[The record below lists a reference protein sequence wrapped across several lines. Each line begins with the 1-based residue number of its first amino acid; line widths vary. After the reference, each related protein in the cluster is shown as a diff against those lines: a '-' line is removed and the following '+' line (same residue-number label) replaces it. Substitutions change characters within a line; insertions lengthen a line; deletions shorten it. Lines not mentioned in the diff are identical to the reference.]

1 MKKRYILLCF
11 LFFVAL
17 LGWTLRPRSAESAL
31 LSEEAPS
38 AARAALL
45 PEQPEIA
52 ETPTAEPVRAESHA
66 ADAREDLSRFHEEL
80 LTERARWGHELNDAT
95 RPAFR
100 AWLREAEEAYREAV
114 LARAEREGIPVEI
127 REGEQLWILRG
138 FENGAPVYWQ
148 TANVNAAQTTGANLL
163 RLNADFDPPN
173 ASGEGMYVT
182 VSDGGVMHEHTEFQL
197 PNGGGSRIIYKG
209 GSSTEN
215 HATHVAGTLGA
226 WGYNSSR
233 IGMAPRVWFRSLVT
247 FANWHAS
254 NFGMAWPGEARADN
268 NPRTGEPERQSVV
281 GNVSLGGT
289 DNRTR
294 KGLYTFTSA
303 GMDQI
308 LWDTP
313 YYLQFFAAGNAGGN
327 FSTLDLDYS
336 VTKNA
341 FTIGS
346 INTITRDANGEYQS
360 GGAIAG
366 TSSRGPT
373 YDGRIK
379 PDFVARGVN
388 VSSTT
393 GTTGSSTMSGT
404 SMATPGAAGSAVL
417 LINTFHRKFPGHYPR
432 ASTVRA
438 LFAATAD
445 DLGPEGPDYTYGF
458 GAINVFA
465 AAGIVRDVANGT
477 SGTLLLEERLHDAGT
492 WELEVVSNGG
502 PASLAL
508 SWIDPAGGGQ
518 MDNAAATRDPR
529 LVNDLDVRLV
539 GPLGGSE
546 ETHYPWVHP
555 FTTGQNGTPAYDDS
569 LRSLA
574 SVRGD
579 NFTDNTELLQVDD
592 LPAGTYRIEVTHKG
606 SLHGGRQVFSLAASG
621 LHPVEAPNPVVDV
634 IAQVDGAD
642 IILLEVLGSNFP
654 LGTDVRLRRPGLEVV
669 AFGQEVTGSRLLVR
683 VAQTDLSE
691 NGLYDV
697 VLRLPDGR
705 EIVEPNAF
713 LKGIP
718 SGAAEDVV
726 FWQTDFSSAAG
737 WTLGDGWEIGVPN
750 QGSVGGPGAAFA
762 GDNVLGT
769 WLNGNAQ
776 NTGKVYAELDPI
788 AVSNRTGMK
797 ISFQRWLGITSAF
810 SPYPI
815 QYHTGSGWA
824 NVPGTYGWTTVND
837 GGWTHR
843 EYDLPAA
850 LEDRAFLR
858 LRFEL
863 SEDANSYG
871 WNIDDLRLT
880 YERGI
885 PLTPPTFTSSPVTEG
900 EIGMAYNYSIAATD
914 TNFGSLNLPAW
925 LTLTDHGDGTATLS
939 GTPNSPGSYP
949 VAISVADANYVTWQ
963 TFEIAVSMDQLD
975 PPSAPGSLTATALS
989 HSEIELS
996 WTDPPE
1002 QTDGFEL
1009 QVSGSAEGPWDDLD
1023 TVASGPYT
1031 HSGLPGNST
1040 RHYRVRAFNAAG
1052 AGPWSDIASAT
1063 TQTPLF
1069 AEILRYEFT
1078 HAAEGVNPTSSAAG
1092 LVTGPA
1098 VNAGGLN
1105 RFKTDE
1111 SPLVNSLSVVNNST
1125 NTNVSQAF
1133 DDNEYFSITLEPEP
1147 GLTLSLQSLAFK
1159 VTRGGTA
1166 GTRNFAVRSSV
1177 NPAVNLLGPKQ
1188 PTTAR
1193 DGWDEEEIDLS
1204 GPEFQGL
1211 TGAVTFYFLVATDA
1225 TSRSLE
1231 FDDIAFVG
1239 MLGGE
1244 NGGGHPPPAGP
1255 VLYVNHAASGGNNGT
1270 SWGDAF
1276 SSLRDA
1282 LAAAQAG
1289 QEMWVAAGSYSPFVN
1304 NRATDTFLLP
1314 SGVALYG
1321 GFAGTES
1328 ERAERDWN
1336 AHETMLSGHIEGQ
1349 TNVRHI
1355 VTATGAVDAR
1365 IDGFTI
1371 LAGHSEGEN
1380 PYTDGVGAAVFVG
1393 QGEGR
1398 LTLANCRIVDN
1409 HAQEGGVVYFDANA
1423 NDPSL
1428 RIENTVFAGNSIGS
1442 EWARGI
1448 LQIRS
1453 NAAEVWLEACHFVNN
1468 PSGIFSEAG
1477 HLQVLRSQFLA
1488 QTNIAVEI
1496 NYHGARNDFVNSVFD
1511 ANGGGAIRMVNSQQL
1526 RVANCVFARNGNPA
1540 MVGGALNISQGRFEV
1555 YNSTFYGNSAD
1566 EGAAIA
1572 WSYGWAGAATSRI
1585 HNAIFWDNTGDNV
1598 ILLERYNTDD
1608 VMTLEL
1614 RNNLLQG
1621 GAASVATWQ
1630 DPVLVVE
1637 NLIDSDP
1644 LFVDAGTPAGAD
1656 GLWGTA
1662 DDGLRL
1668 ASNES
1673 PAFNAGLA
1681 ALLPVDWLDVDGDED
1696 VGEALP
1702 LDLLETVRVFGA
1714 DPSLGAYE
1722 QPASSSA
1729 YYWGGGTANWTGT
1742 DFWFDNPEL
1751 TGTGQTWQDG
1761 WDAVVLSGDPALN
1774 ASVTVGDLHI
1784 ETGARVRIGGGNQVL
1799 TVTGETTGTGTVRFG
1814 RTAGGNTS
1822 GLRFDN
1828 STSQTVGWDF
1838 LLNNDQ
1844 CRVRLE
1850 IAGTAPLTLD
1860 GSMEAWGNDFDI
1872 FQEPGSHLII
1882 GPNARINNN
1891 RPDLINARPFQVW
1904 PADATAVFEMHADF
1918 DVDLADPD
1926 VLEDT
1931 YPFAKPE
1938 DDPGDGSYVKPV
1950 GGLSTWRTVSG
1961 TTITHA
1967 TQNLASIHKYTGGT
1981 KRYTHHGLWNFE
1993 GSGSE
1998 PDPVWIVRT
2007 NPQSYDGGIYFVRDW
2022 TLNTEEDF
2030 TFEGLWHDGVNIGFS
2045 TRSGAQNITFTKT
2058 GPADFIIK
2066 GTQAYGPGSVMRV
2079 EEGGVR
2085 FYTDPMVGA
2094 VPKAGNGW
2102 FNNTGDFLNLEVQ
2115 VGAEASFFPPV
2126 GETFHLASADIAGS
2140 LILHVHEVPALAVSG
2155 NLTVSG
2161 TLEIQ
2166 PEIALSASSY
2176 VVATVDGTADLS
2188 QADVMVPQGW
2198 EFAVVGNEL
2207 RLQQAEPDPFL
2218 AWLADNYPPG
2228 TTAESDDSRGG
2239 MTLTVWQVW
2248 LAGLTPNG
2256 TDVFRIYFDENG
2268 NVQYYPNLGE
2278 ARVYTLLW
2286 TDDLTGELIWR
2297 DANIDSPPETGA
2309 VFFRVEVGLP

>member
-17 LGWTLRPRSAESAL
+17 LGWTLRPRPAESAL
-31 LSEEAPS
+31 LAEEAPP

-45 PEQPEIA
+45 PERPEIA
-52 ETPTAEPVRAESHA
+52 ETPASEYLRTEGHA
-66 ADAREDLSRFHEEL
+66 ADAWEDPSLFHQAL
-80 LTERARWGHELNDAT
+80 LMERARWGHELNDST

-100 AWLREAEEAYREAV
+100 AWQRETEEAYREAV

-127 REGEQLWILRG
+127 REGAQLRILRG
-138 FENGAPVYWQ
+138 FENGEPVYWQ

-163 RLNADFDPPN
+163 RLNENFDLPN
-173 ASGEGMYVT
+173 VSGEGMYVT

-197 PNGGGSRIIYKG
+197 PNGGGSRIIHKG

-226 WGYNSSR
+226 WGYNTSR

-254 NFGMAWPGEARADN
+254 TYGMAWPGETREDD

-289 DNRTR
+289 DTRTR

-313 YYLQFFAAGNAGGN
+313 YYLQFFAAGNAGGS

-336 VTKNA
+336 VSKNA
-341 FTIGS
+341 FAIGS
-346 INTITRDANGEYQS
+346 IETITRNANGDYQS
-360 GGAIAG
+360 GGAIAN

-379 PDFVARGVN
+379 PDFVARGVG

-417 LINTFHRKFPGHYPR
+417 LIDTFHRKFPGHYPR
-432 ASTVRA
+432 SSTVRA

-458 GAINVFA
+458 GAINVYA

-477 SGTLLLEERLHDAGT
+477 SGALMLEEVLDDGET

-502 PASLAL
+502 PVSLAL

-518 MDNAAATRDPR
+518 VDNSSATRDPR
-529 LVNDLDVRLV
+529 LVNDLDVRLI

-546 ETHYPWVHP
+546 DTHYPWVHP

-569 LRSLA
+569 LRSLG

-579 NFTDNTELLQVDD
+579 NFTDNTELLQVAD

-642 IILLEVLGSNFP
+642 ITMFEVLGSDFP
-654 LGTDVRLRRPGLEVV
+654 LGTDVRLRRPGLEVA

-683 VAQTDLSE
+683 VAQADLSE

-705 EIVEPNAF
+705 EILEPNAF

-718 SGAAEDVV
+718 SGATEEVV

-737 WTLGDGWEIGVPN
+737 WTLGAGWEIGVPN

-769 WLNGNAQ
+769 WLNGNVQ

-824 NVPGTYGWTTVND
+824 DVPGTNAWITVDDGEWTY
-837 GGWTHR
+837 R
-843 EYDLPAA
+843 EYDLPAT
-850 LEDRAFLR
+850 LEDQAFLR

-863 SEDANSYG
+863 SGDANAYG

-880 YERGI
+880 YEREI
-885 PLTPPTFTSSPVTEG
+885 PLAPPTFTSSPVTSG
-900 EIGMAYNYSIAATD
+900 EIGVTYSYSITATD
-914 TNFGSLNLPAW
+914 ADTPTGELTFGSAALPAW

-939 GTPNSPGSYP
+939 GTPQDPGQYA
-949 VAISVADANYVTWQ
+949 VAISVSDGDYVNWQ
-963 TFEIAVSMDQLD
+963 SFEIAVSMDQLD
-975 PPSAPGSLTATALS
+975 PPSVPGSLTATAHS
-989 HSEIELS
+989 HSGIELS

-1002 QTDGFEL
+1002 QTDGFDL

-1023 TVASGPYT
+1023 TVASSPYT

-1040 RHYRVRAFNAAG
+1040 RYYRVRAFNAAG
-1052 AGPWSDIASAT
+1052 AGPWSDIANAT
-1063 TQTPLF
+1063 TQAPLF

-1105 RFKTDE
+1105 RFRTDE
-1111 SPLVNSLSVVNNST
+1111 TGAVNSLSVVNNST
-1125 NTNVSQAF
+1125 RTDVSQAF
-1133 DDNEYFSITLEPEP
+1133 ANNEYFSITLEPEP

-1177 NPAVNLLGPKQ
+1177 NPAGNLLGPKQ

-1193 DGWDEEEIDLS
+1193 NGWDEEEIDLS
-1204 GPEFQGL
+1204 GPEFQEL
-1211 TGAVTFYFLVATDA
+1211 TGAVTFYFVVATDA

-1239 MLGGE
+1239 MLGGT

-1255 VLYVNHAASGGNNGT
+1255 VLYVNHDAGGGNDGT
-1270 SWGDAF
+1270 SWADAF

-1282 LAAAQAG
+1282 LAAAQSG
-1289 QEMWVAAGSYSPFVN
+1289 QEIWVAAGSYSPFVN
-1304 NRATDTFLLP
+1304 NRAADTFLLP

-1321 GFAGTES
+1321 GFTGTES
-1328 ERAERDWN
+1328 ERAERDWL
-1336 AHETMLSGHIEGQ
+1336 AHETILSGHIEGQ
-1349 TNVRHI
+1349 THIRHI

-1371 LAGHSEGEN
+1371 RDGHSEGEN
-1380 PYTDGVGAAVFVG
+1380 PYADGVGAAVFVE
-1393 QGEGR
+1393 QGGGR

-1409 HAQEGGVVYFDANA
+1409 HAYEGGVVYFDANE

-1428 RIENTVFAGNSIGS
+1428 RIENTVFADNAIGT
-1442 EWARGI
+1442 EWARGV

-1477 HLQVLRSQFLA
+1477 NLQALRSQFLG
-1488 QTNIAVEI
+1488 QDGIAVDI
-1496 NYHGARNDFVNSVFD
+1496 NYHDAQNDFVNCVFD
-1511 ANGGGAIRMVNSQQL
+1511 QNGGGAIRMVNSQQL
-1526 RVANCVFARNGNPA
+1526 RVANCVFTGNTNPYGS
-1540 MVGGALNISQGRFEV
+1540 GGALDISQGRFEV
-1555 YNSTFYGNSAD
+1555 YNSTFFGNSAD

-1572 WSYGWAGAATSRI
+1572 WSYGWAGDAMSRI
-1585 HNAIFWDNTGDNV
+1585 HNSIFWGNTGDNI

-1621 GAASVATWQ
+1621 GAASVEIWQ
-1630 DPVLVVE
+1630 NPVLVLE

-1668 ASNES
+1668 QAAS
-1673 PAFNAGLA
+1673 PAVNTGLA
-1681 ALLPVDWLDVDGDED
+1681 SLLPADWLDVNGNGDLD
-1696 VGEALP
+1696 EALP
-1702 LDLLETVRVFGA
+1702 FDLLDTARVFGA

-1722 QPASSSA
+1722 Q
-1729 YYWGGGTANWTGT
+1729 GTPFEEWLAEHY
-1742 DFWFDNPEL
+1742 D
-1751 TGTGQTWQDG
+1751 
-1761 WDAVVLSGDPALN
+1761 
-1774 ASVTVGDLHI
+1774 
-1784 ETGARVRIGGGNQVL
+1784 
-1799 TVTGETTGTGTVRFG
+1799 
-1814 RTAGGNTS
+1814 
-1822 GLRFDN
+1822 
-1828 STSQTVGWDF
+1828 
-1838 LLNNDQ
+1838 
-1844 CRVRLE
+1844 
-1850 IAGTAPLTLD
+1850 AGT
-1860 GSMEAWGNDFDI
+1860 
-1872 FQEPGSHLII
+1872 
-1882 GPNARINNN
+1882 
-1891 RPDLINARPFQVW
+1891 
-1904 PADATAVFEMHADF
+1904 
-1918 DVDLADPD
+1918 
-1926 VLEDT
+1926 
-1931 YPFAKPE
+1931 
-1938 DDPGDGSYVKPV
+1938 
-1950 GGLSTWRTVSG
+1950 
-1961 TTITHA
+1961 
-1967 TQNLASIHKYTGGT
+1967 
-1981 KRYTHHGLWNFE
+1981 
-1993 GSGSE
+1993 E
-1998 PDPVWIVRT
+1998 PD
-2007 NPQSYDGGIYFVRDW
+2007 D
-2022 TLNTEEDF
+2022 
-2030 TFEGLWHDGVNIGFS
+2030 
-2045 TRSGAQNITFTKT
+2045 
-2058 GPADFIIK
+2058 
-2066 GTQAYGPGSVMRV
+2066 
-2079 EEGGVR
+2079 
-2085 FYTDPMVGA
+2085 
-2094 VPKAGNGW
+2094 
-2102 FNNTGDFLNLEVQ
+2102 
-2115 VGAEASFFPPV
+2115 
-2126 GETFHLASADIAGS
+2126 
-2140 LILHVHEVPALAVSG
+2140 
-2155 NLTVSG
+2155 
-2161 TLEIQ
+2161 
-2166 PEIALSASSY
+2166 
-2176 VVATVDGTADLS
+2176 
-2188 QADVMVPQGW
+2188 
-2198 EFAVVGNEL
+2198 
-2207 RLQQAEPDPFL
+2207 
-2218 AWLADNYPPG
+2218 
-2228 TTAESDDSRGG
+2228 DDSRGG
-2239 MTLTVWQVW
+2239 MSLTVRQVW
-2248 LAGLTPNG
+2248 LAGLTPGGDN
-2256 TDVFRIYFDENG
+2256 VFRVYFDATGTLRHE
-2268 NVQYYPNLGE
+2268 PDLGA
-2278 ARVYTLLW
+2278 ARAYTLLW
-2286 TDDLTGELIWR
+2286 TDDLTGEPTWR
-2297 DANIDSPPETGA
+2297 DAADPATAVPGEGP
-2309 VFFRVEVGLP
+2309 VFFKVEVRQP